1 MEKFC
6 AGFRTTSRCEG
17 INNYV
22 KTFISSRHC
31 LLDLVTNLERAVR
44 DYRNNEMVSQFKTIY
59 GEPVLTTGL
68 TNLECSATEA
78 YTKEI
83 YRLVKKEIQAVV
95 ALELIEDQSISRT
108 IIYKVYHH
116 ENRDRLYT
124 VMFDCNDK
132 NIECECK
139 RWNTEGISCR
149 HMFYVMKREACK
161 EIPEKLILK
170 RWNKRAKHFS
180 NEINIRQTL
189 SVATTWMSF
198 IGAQELPLFHQTMK
212 EVCRLIREIETKTSK
227 KQHTE
232 EAPTQSIIGDLSV
245 VKTKGAPKLKKDE
258 KGRRKCKNCGKEGH
272 TKRTCSIIGKEETQ
286 ATNQELNTTIDE
298 AKTHEVMSASGTPYF
313 LLTQIGAL
321 YGNAK
326 SYGKQVINGPVN
338 MDDWGDHRPQ
348 NYFACFFYV

>member
-180 NEINIRQTL
+180 NEINIRQ
-189 SVATTWMSF
+189 S
-198 IGAQELPLFHQTMK
+198 
-212 EVCRLIREIETKTSK
+212 EIE
-227 KQHTE
+227 
-232 EAPTQSIIGDLSV
+232 
-245 VKTKGAPKLKKDE
+245 
-258 KGRRKCKNCGKEGH
+258 
-272 TKRTCSIIGKEETQ
+272 KRERVFNVICSIVCGHHLDVFHWSTR
-286 ATNQELNTTIDE
+286 
-298 AKTHEVMSASGTPYF
+298 ASPF
-313 LLTQIGAL
+313 PS
-321 YGNAK
+321 NNER
-326 SYGKQVINGPVN
+326 SV
-338 MDDWGDHRPQ
+338 
-348 NYFACFFYV
+348 